1 MLALPELALHS
12 LWAALV
18 KDSFPNADDLKGIA
32 KMPSRE
38 EAAELLALQA
48 LGWLAGNDEVLPQ
61 FLSASGASLGDLPG
75 AAQDPAFLASVLDFL
90 LNDDAWVIGFCDATG
105 HKYTEPL
112 AARAFLPG
120 GQATHWT

>member
-1 MLALPELALHS
+1 MLALPALALRS
-12 LWAALV
+12 LWVALV
-18 KDSFPNADDLKGIA
+18 KDSFPNAADLKGIA

-38 EAAELLALQA
+38 DAAELLALQA
-48 LGWLAGNDEVLPQ
+48 LGWLAGNDELLPQ
-61 FLSASGASLGDLPG
+61 FLSASGASLADLPG

-112 AARAFLPG
+112 TARAFLPG

>member
-18 KDSFPNADDLKGIA
+18 KDSFPNAGHLKGITN
-32 KMPSRE
+32 MPSRE

-48 LGWLAGNDEVLPQ
+48 LGWLAGNDGVLAQ
-61 FLSASGASLGDLPG
+61 FLSASGASPGDLPG

-90 LNDDAWVIGFCDATG
+90 LTDDAWVIGFCDATG
-105 HKYTEPL
+105 HTYTEPL
-112 AARAFLPG
+112 TARAFLPG
-120 GQATHWT
+120 GQATHRT

>member
-1 MLALPELALHS
+1 LVKESFPETADLPET
-12 LWAALV
+12 
-18 KDSFPNADDLKGIA
+18 A

-38 EAAELLALQA
+38 ETAELLALQA
-48 LGWLAGNDEVLPQ
+48 LGWLEGNDALLAQ
-61 FLSASGASLGDLPG
+61 FLSSSGASLSDLSG

-105 HKYTEPL
+105 HNYTEPMV
-112 AARAFLPG
+112 ARAFLPG